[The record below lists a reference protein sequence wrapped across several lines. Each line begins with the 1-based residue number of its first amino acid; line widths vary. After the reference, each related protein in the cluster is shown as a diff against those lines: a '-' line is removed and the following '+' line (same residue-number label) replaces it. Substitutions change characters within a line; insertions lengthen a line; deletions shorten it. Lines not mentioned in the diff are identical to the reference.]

1 MANFLYNVLFKRSS
15 TFTVTILVGCFI
27 FERGLDVITDK
38 IFEQVNQGV
47 CLNTQIKNIAYFQST
62 V

>member
-38 IFEQVNQGV
+38 IFEQVNQGK
-47 CLNTQIKNIAYFQST
+47 LWKHIKHQYET
-62 V
+62 